1 MSSMHYVLR
10 LKNIKD
16 SRESNRVSVCE
27 ANSIEEATSF
37 FIQRK
42 QTDSKTF
49 NKLYIV
55 EEEVSDRRGK

>member
-1 MSSMHYVLR
+1 MHYVLR
-10 LKNIKD
+10 LKNTN
-16 SRESNRVSVCE
+16 EGNRVSVCE

-42 QTDSKTF
+42 QTDTKTF

-55 EEEVSDRRGK
+55 EKQISDIEK